1 MKSKKSTKLMP
12 TSSNTYILEADKCIF
27 KTIEVEKDSTYY
39 LFDLNDQKT
48 SANLTFNVKS
58 GVNLTFYILSVNNA
72 LTHNFK
78 FKFNQEPI
86 SKLSMFA
93 KCFASKKA
101 IITLDGDIIVGKN
114 TTSVV
119 ADQEING
126 FVFSDT
132 ASISTTPALIID
144 TNNVKASHAVNIA
157 RIEPSKIFYLETK
170 GMDKAQAIN
179 MLIMNEISFL
189 NDIKKIKGYENTI
202 DVVYNKIKQ
211 ML

>member
-1 MKSKKSTKLMP
+1 MKSKKNKKLMP
-12 TSSNTYILEADKCIF
+12 ISSNTYILDPSF
-27 KTIEVEKDSTYY
+27 KTINIDSDSIYY
-39 LFDLNDQKT
+39 LFDLDDKNTNTD
-48 SANLTFNVKS
+48 LIFNVKS
-58 GVNLTFYILSVNNA
+58 DTSLTFYILSVNNDA
-72 LTHNFK
+72 THNFK
-78 FKFNQEPI
+78 FKFNQE
-86 SKLSMFA
+86 SKSKVSMYA
-93 KCFASKKA
+93 KCFVSNEAKIK
-101 IITLDGDIIVGKN
+101 LDGDIIVPKN
-114 TTSVV
+114 VKEV
-119 ADQEING
+119 IAEQEING

-170 GMDKAQAIN
+170 GLDRAQAIN

-189 NDIKKIKGYENTI
+189 KNLKGHENTI

>member
-1 MKSKKSTKLMP
+1 MKSKKTAKVMP
-12 TSSNTYILEADKCIF
+12 TNSNIF
-27 KTIEVEKDSTYY
+27 VFDANKDIKRTIEVEKDSTYY

-48 SANLTFNVKS
+48 SANLTLNVKS
-58 GVNLTFYILSVNNA
+58 DVNLTFYILSVNNA

-78 FKFNQEPI
+78 FKFNQESK

-101 IITLDGDIIVGKN
+101 IITLDGDIVVGKN
-114 TTSVV
+114 TTQVV

-170 GMDKAQAIN
+170 GLDRAQAIN

-189 NDIKKIKGYENTI
+189 NDIKNIDGYENTI